1 MSKPRKPSIKNVRC
15 DLLALYRESLKSKQ
29 TTREGY
35 RFEFDQKHIFVV
47 FGASGDLSTKKIYPN
62 LWWLYR
68 YHLLPPELTV
78 IGYGRSKLTVNDLK
92 TKCLKH
98 IQVKEDENKLF
109 EEFWKVNCY
118 VAGAYDEKAD
128 FEKLNHEISSHEKS
142 NVAHR
147 IFYLALP
154 PLLYEIVTVNIKKYC
169 MASKG
174 WSRLVI
180 EKPFGRDAE
189 SSERLCKHLDSLFSQ
204 HQIYR
209 MDHYLGKEMV
219 QSLITLRFGN
229 TIFSPS
235 WNRNYIA
242 AVKIVSK
249 ESFGVEG
256 RGGYFDQY
264 GIIRDMMQ
272 NHMLQV
278 LALVA
283 MEKPTSCLAADIRKE
298 KVRVLRC
305 IQPVTASDILLGQ
318 YKGYVNDPT
327 ITNKNS
333 LTTTFAAGVLHIHNE
348 RWDGVPFIV
357 KCGKALDESKFEVRI
372 QFKDVPGDIFEGQ
385 TKRNEFIIKVQPE
398 QGLYVQLMV
407 KSPGV
412 SCAMEETTLDLSY
425 ANRYEG
431 VKLPDAYET
440 LLLDVFGGSQ
450 MYFVSAEELRE
461 EWRIFTPILHQIEK
475 EKMKPIRYEFGSKGP
490 AGANEFMVRNN
501 YVPTAK

>member
-1 MSKPRKPSIKNVRC
+1 MSKANTPAKNISQNVF
-15 DLLALYRESLKSKQ
+15 ALYRESLKSKE
-29 TTREGY
+29 TIREGY
-35 RFEFDQKHIFVV
+35 HFEFNQKHIFVL

-68 YHLLPPELTV
+68 YHLLPPQLII
-78 IGYGRSKLTVNDLK
+78 IGYGRSKLTVNHLK
-92 TKCLKH
+92 EKCAKYMR
-98 IQVKEDENKLF
+98 ITEDERGIL
-109 EEFWKVNCY
+109 EEFWKVNYY
-118 VAGAYDEKAD
+118 VAGTYDEKSD
-128 FEKLNHEISSHEKS
+128 FEKLNLQISSHE
-142 NVAHR
+142 NGVFAHR

-154 PLLYEIVTVNIKKYC
+154 PLLYELVTVNIKKYC

-189 SSERLCKHLDSLFSQ
+189 TSEQLSKHLDSLFSEQ
-204 HQIYR
+204 QIYR

-219 QSLITLRFGN
+219 QSIMTLRFGN
-229 TIFSPS
+229 TIFTPS
-235 WNRNYIA
+235 WNRHYIA

-264 GIIRDMMQ
+264 GIIRDVMQ

-283 MEKPTSCLAADIRKE
+283 MEKPISCLAEDVRNE

-305 IQPVTASDILLGQ
+305 IQPITSADILLGQ
-318 YKGYVNDPT
+318 YKGYANDPT

-333 LTTTFAAGVLHIHNE
+333 LTPTFAAGVLHIHNE

-372 QFKDVPGDIFEGQ
+372 QFKDVPGDIFQGQ

-412 SCAMEETTLDLSY
+412 SYAMEDTTLNLSY
-425 ANRYEG
+425 ASRYEG

-440 LLLDVFGGSQ
+440 LILDVFGGSQ
-450 MYFVSAEELRE
+450 MHFVSADELRE
-461 EWRIFTPILHQIEK
+461 QWRIYTPILHHIEK
-475 EKMKPIRYEFGSKGP
+475 EKMKPMYYEVGSKGP
-490 AGANEFMVRNN
+490 PEADVFMERNN
-501 YVPTAK
+501 YICT

>member
-1 MSKPRKPSIKNVRC
+1 MSTTNQSDV
-15 DLLALYRESLKSKQ
+15 LLDLYRKSLKSKE
-29 TTREGY
+29 TDREGY
-35 RFEFDQKHIFVV
+35 HFHFDQGHTFVI

-68 YHLLPPELTV
+68 DYLLPPEIII
-78 IGYGRSKLTVNDLK
+78 IGYSRSKFSVNELRLK
-92 TKCLKH
+92 CIKH
-98 IQVKEDENKLF
+98 IRVKEGEESRFD
-109 EEFWKVNCY
+109 EFWKINRY
-118 VAGAYDEKAD
+118 VCGDYNHKDD
-128 FEKLNHEISSHEKS
+128 FKRLNNVISLQEHGK
-142 NVAHR
+142 VAHR

-154 PLLYEIVTVNIKKYC
+154 PLLYETVTINIKEYC
-169 MASKG
+169 MAPRG

-180 EKPFGRDAE
+180 EKPFGRDTE
-189 SSERLCKHLDSLFSQ
+189 SSERLSKHLDLLFSEQ
-204 HQIYR
+204 QIYR

-219 QSLITLRFGN
+219 QSLIALRFGN

-242 AVKIVSK
+242 AVKIDAK
-249 ESFGVEG
+249 ESLGVEG

-283 MEKPTSCLAADIRKE
+283 MEKPISYLADDIRDE

-305 IQPVTASDILLGQ
+305 IQQITSADILLGQ
-318 YKGYVNDPT
+318 YKGYVNDST
-327 ITNKNS
+327 VTNKNS
-333 LTTTFAAGVLHIHNE
+333 YTPTFAAGVLHIHNE
-348 RWDGVPFIV
+348 RWDGVPFIL
-357 KCGKALDESKFEVRI
+357 KCGKALNENKFEVRI

-412 SCAMEETTLDLSY
+412 SCAIEETTLNLSY
-425 ANRYEG
+425 AKRYEG
-431 VKLPDAYET
+431 IKFPDAYEK
-440 LLLDVFGGSQ
+440 LILDVFGGSQ
-450 MYFVSAEELRE
+450 MHFVRADELNE
-461 EWRIFTPILHQIEK
+461 EWRIFTPILHQIDKGEI
-475 EKMKPIRYEFGSKGP
+475 KPIEYEFGSKGP
-490 AGANEFMVRNN
+490 QQAHDFILKNN
-501 YVPTAK
+501 FLYTEQ